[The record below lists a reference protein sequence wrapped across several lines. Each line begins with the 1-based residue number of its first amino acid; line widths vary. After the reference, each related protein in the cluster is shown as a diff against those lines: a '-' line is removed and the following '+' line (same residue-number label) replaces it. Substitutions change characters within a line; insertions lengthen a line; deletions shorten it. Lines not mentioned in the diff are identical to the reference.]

1 MKKVSDFEKKYPLFV
16 PYVINE
22 TTRENML
29 TNEDLLRKYNEHLDD
44 IQSFVVE
51 IASRFDVETVFSLLQ
66 ATVFKM
72 PDEILLSFIK
82 AYLKS
87 NEAAK
92 NNQDVIKFYNN
103 ILHLGEDS
111 IHYIENHGII
121 TNRTWRDIPEMVVDE
136 EYNNYKKDNE
146 VFKEEALSQ
155 VYGELNL
162 KEKRLVVG
170 LLKKEAF
177 ELVSSLFASV
187 DITLK
192 HLISLL
198 AAKGIDEDIL
208 NASVSAG
215 IGEYNLLLLVF
226 ALFGSEYADTMVV
239 NVRYLIQSERFEL
252 LRVLTSNNSLTSLN
266 EYNVDMIR
274 AMSDKQFIDE
284 ISKKG
289 YNLIKKDE

>member
-22 TTRENML
+22 ATRENML

-146 VFKEEALSQ
+146 VFKEEVLSQ

-170 LLKKEAF
+170 LLKKDAF

>member
-1 MKKVSDFEKKYPLFV
+1 MKKISDFEKKYPLFV

-22 TTRENML
+22 ATRENML

-274 AMSDKQFIDE
+274 VMSDKQFVDE

>member
-22 TTRENML
+22 ATRENML
-29 TNEDLLRKYNEHLDD
+29 TNEDLLRKYNEYLDD

>member
-22 TTRENML
+22 ATRENML